1 MERILRIVEDTAYP
15 NDGFWKLRWGVEIDG
30 FVVKDAG
37 DGWKFMNVQGEV
49 GVNKR
54 GYCDGC
60 NLGLYDWGYSIGSR
74 GDKLIEGSGDELAG
88 ATLAE
93 LEMNKAAL
101 RLPTYPR
108 YDLLLTLDPTLVEEL
123 AVMQAEFDFRYA
135 TGETSDYDG
144 FRERW
149 LAAGGQ
155 QLLEE
160 AEAQFRNFGL
170 IN

>member
-1 MERILRIVEDTAYP
+1 M
-15 NDGFWKLRWGVEIDG
+15 
-30 FVVKDAG
+30 
-37 DGWKFMNVQGEV
+37 

-74 GDKLIEGSGDELAG
+74 GDKLIEGSSDELAG

-108 YDLLLTLDPTLVEEL
+108 YDLLLSLDPMLVEEL
-123 AVMQAEFDFRYA
+123 SVIQAEFDFRY
-135 TGETSDYDG
+135 TIGETSDYEG
-144 FRERW
+144 FRGRW

-155 QLLEE
+155 QLLDE

-170 IN
+170 IK